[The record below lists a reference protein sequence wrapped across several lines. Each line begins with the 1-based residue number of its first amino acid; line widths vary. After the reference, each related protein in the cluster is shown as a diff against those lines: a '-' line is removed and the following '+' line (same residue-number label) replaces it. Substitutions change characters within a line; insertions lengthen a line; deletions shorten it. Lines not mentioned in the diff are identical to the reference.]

1 MDWQV
6 WSEFFRQNWLIILIA
21 LIILFLVI
29 NLVKTVIR
37 WLIVI
42 VIILAVFI
50 YSGISLDQIKQTVT
64 SVTDQTVGAV
74 RDQALNV
81 MKDEA
86 KDARFIQNADGT
98 YTIKSDNIELNGKP
112 GAGKVSVTFRG
123 VPLGEWDVNDTI
135 QSVITQA
142 KQNTAA
148 GGSGS

>member
-6 WSEFFRQNWLIILIA
+6 WSEFFRQNWLIILVA

-42 VIILAVFI
+42 VIVIAVCV
-50 YSGISLDQIKQTVT
+50 YSGVSFNQIQQTVT
-64 SVTDQTVGAV
+64 NVTDQTVGAL

-86 KDARFIQNADGT
+86 KDARFVQNADGT
-98 YTIKSDNIELNGKP
+98 YTIKSDNIELKGKP
-112 GAGKVSVTFRG
+112 GGDKVSVTFRG
-123 VPLGEWDVNDTI
+123 VPLGEWDINDTI

-142 KQNTAA
+142 KRNTAA
-148 GGSGS
+148 GR